1 MAFVAL
7 VRPALAK
14 DLGTISRFAG
24 ELVRMHHRFDA
35 KRFMLIDNVEA
46 GYEWFFRRELG
57 NKEVAI
63 LTAEREGELLGY
75 AYGRL
80 EPRDWNNL
88 LDVHGAV
95 HDLFVAPAARRQGV
109 GRALLSAMLAALGE
123 RGARTVVLFTATP
136 NVAAQRLFEM
146 AGFRST
152 MIEMTRELE

>member
-1 MAFVAL
+1 VAL

-14 DLGTISRFAG
+14 DLGTLSRFAG

-35 KRFMLIDNVEA
+35 KRFMLIDDVEA

-95 HDLFVAPAARRQGV
+95 HDLFVAPTARRQGV
-109 GRALLSAMLAALGE
+109 GRDLLSAMLAALGE